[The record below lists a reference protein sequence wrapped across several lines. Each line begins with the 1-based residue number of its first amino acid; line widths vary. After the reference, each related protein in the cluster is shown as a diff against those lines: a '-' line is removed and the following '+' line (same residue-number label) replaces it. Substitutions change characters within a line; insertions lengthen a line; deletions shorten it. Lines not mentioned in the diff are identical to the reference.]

1 MTQMNEK
8 ETQKIHFPYSQPV
21 DHIVRQHI
29 VHLDLKNNLSLVFLL
44 YA

>member
-8 ETQKIHFPYSQPV
+8 ETQKIHFPYPQ
-21 DHIVRQHI
+21 RI